1 MTRPVPNGALR
12 RFKASI
18 IIGAAEAGAALF
30 VRISM
35 VALEGTANHVAKRA
49 GQTERTDKRRHYVRH
64 SGRRWWWAGDN
75 ATASRTHSSRK
86 KRVETRRGKRARERE
101 EMKERRRNEKRG
113 EEKKGSNLPYFFP
126 SHLVSAATLVSP
138 PPPPTARPISFRMT
152 ADQPILLFRFI
163 CRSQMCAVC
172 LRVRF
177 IIISYCACN
186 PIQ

>member
-75 ATASRTHSSRK
+75 TTASRTHSSKK
-86 KRVETRRGKRARERE
+86 KRVETGGGERERVRKWKRERE
-101 EMKERRRNEKRG
+101 
-113 EEKKGSNLPYFFP
+113 
-126 SHLVSAATLVSP
+126 
-138 PPPPTARPISFRMT
+138 I
-152 ADQPILLFRFI
+152 
-163 CRSQMCAVC
+163 
-172 LRVRF
+172 
-177 IIISYCACN
+177 
-186 PIQ
+186 

>member
-1 MTRPVPNGALR
+1 MCAFQWSLW
-12 RFKASI
+12 KARLI
-18 IIGAAEAGAALF
+18 TWPREP
-30 VRISM
+30 
-35 VALEGTANHVAKRA
+35 
-49 GQTERTDKRRHYVRH
+49 DKQSELTNDGIMPRH

-75 ATASRTHSSRK
+75 ATTSRTHSSK
-86 KRVETRRGKRARERE
+86 KKGVETRGGGGRERERERE
-101 EMKERRRNEKRG
+101 EMEERKRDIRRG

-138 PPPPTARPISFRMT
+138 PPPPTVRPISFRMT

-163 CRSQMCAVC
+163 CRSQTCAVC

-177 IIISYCACN
+177 IIIPYCARN

>member
-86 KRVETRRGKRARERE
+86 KRVETRRGKRARERGNGRE
-101 EMKERRRNEKRG
+101 KEKYKTRRG
-113 EEKKGSNLPYFFP
+113 EKGKQSSLFLPISSRFGGYP
-126 SHLVSAATLVSP
+126 RV
-138 PPPPTARPISFRMT
+138 PTATPYGPANLVQDDCRPANPLIPFHLSI
-152 ADQPILLFRFI
+152 ANV
-163 CRSQMCAVC
+163 RSVP
-172 LRVRF
+172 
-177 IIISYCACN
+177 ACTLHYYFVLCV
-186 PIQ
+186 